1 MEIWRDIKGFEGL
14 YQISNKGRVKSVERY
29 SIQKHLIAEKF
40 LHIDH
45 IQSGYCDV
53 SLYING
59 KRHHRKVHRLVA
71 EAFIPN
77 PNNLPEVDHIDTN
90 KDNNCVENLRWCT
103 HQENHLNPL
112 TVKLKSEIMMGRKP
126 SEEALSK
133 MRIKIKVYKDDKF
146 IYEFNSYKDMDLHSK
161 DIFGFTIWNV
171 YVRKVINGEMKNYHG
186 YTFEEV
192 RYKPIKSQAKGSH
205 K

>member
-1 MEIWRDIKGFEGL
+1 M
-14 YQISNKGRVKSVERY
+14 
-29 SIQKHLIAEKF
+29 
-40 LHIDH
+40 
-45 IQSGYCDV
+45 
-53 SLYING
+53 NG

-90 KDNNCVENLRWCT
+90 KDNNCAENLRWCT

-126 SEEALSK
+126 SEEALKK
-133 MRIKIKVYKDDKF
+133 MRIKVKVYKDDRF
-146 IYEFNSYKDMDLHSK
+146 ICEFNSYHDMDLHSK
-161 DIFGFTIWNV
+161 DIFGFTMWNV
-171 YVRKVINGEMKNYHG
+171 YARKVVKGEMENYHG

>member
-1 MEIWRDIKGFEGL
+1 MEIWRDIKGFKGL
-14 YQISNKGRVKSVERY
+14 YQISNKGRVKSIERY

-40 LHIDH
+40 LHIAH
-45 IQSGYCDV
+45 SQSGYCDV
-53 SLYING
+53 SLYIDG
-59 KRHHRKVHRLVA
+59 KRYHRKIHRLVA
-71 EAFIPN
+71 ETFIPN

-126 SEEALSK
+126 SEEALNK

-146 IYEFNSYKDMDLHSK
+146 ICEFNSYKDMDLHSK

-171 YVRKVINGEMKNYHG
+171 YVRKVINGEMNNYHG